1 MTSNGGLTRDV
12 EEIIRIY
19 DDRIMHGFDWVCPW
33 CSKKFANGIVI
44 EHDWSAP
51 NKVRFILNL
60 IESLELFIV
69 EHAAECDQKPAVE
82 HNA

>member
-1 MTSNGGLTRDV
+1 
-12 EEIIRIY
+12 
-19 DDRIMHGFDWVCPW
+19 
-33 CSKKFANGIVI
+33 VI